1 MASILQR
8 LVQLGR
14 THLNDF
20 LGQYW
25 PGASSSTTWKTD
37 SDASQHTYDD
47 TFRST
52 PPFEEPAPAGHG
64 LPHSAELARCYQFLE
79 LPFGAPMGQVTKQW
93 KTHLKQCH
101 PDRYAQNPAKQ
112 AEATILTQQLN
123 DAYQKIKAAWDQH
136 QR

>member
-1 MASILQR
+1 MATLLQR

-25 PGASSSTTWKTD
+25 PGAPSSSPWETD
-37 SDASQHTYDD
+37 SGTSQHTYDD
-47 TFRST
+47 TFRSSSS
-52 PPFEEPAPAGHG
+52 FEEPASTGSG
-64 LPHSAELARCYQFLE
+64 LPHSAELARCYQDLD
-79 LPFGAPMGQVTKQW
+79 LPFGAPMEQVTRQW
-93 KTHLKQCH
+93 KAYLKKCH
-101 PDRYAQNPAKQ
+101 PDRYAQNPTKQ

-123 DAYQKIKAAWDQH
+123 DAHQKIKAAWEHH

>member
-1 MASILQR
+1 MATILQR

-25 PGASSSTTWKTD
+25 PGAPSSTTWETG
-37 SDASQHTYDD
+37 SEHSQHTHDD
-47 TFRST
+47 TFRSP
-52 PPFEEPAPAGHG
+52 PPFEEPAAAGHG

-79 LPFGAPMGQVTKQW
+79 LPFGAPMEQVTKQW

-123 DAYQKIKAAWDQH
+123 DAHQKIKAAWDQH

>member
-20 LGQYW
+20 LGQRW
-25 PGASSSTTWKTD
+25 PGASSSTTWETD
-37 SDASQHTYDD
+37 SETSRHTHDD
-47 TFRST
+47 TFRS
-52 PPFEEPAPAGHG
+52 PPPSEEPAPAGHG
-64 LPHSAELARCYQFLE
+64 LPHSAELARCYRLLD
-79 LPFGAPMGQVTKQW
+79 LPFGAPMEQVTKQW
-93 KTHLKQCH
+93 KTYLKKCH

-123 DAYQKIKAAWDQH
+123 DAHQKIKAAWDQH